1 MVYYSDMGKWII
13 TGASGSVATAC
24 INILLANQFTIDAYS
39 RNKLNVYDKNINFD
53 KVTDYKNIMF
63 NMENCECLLIAQGYF
78 KYHLVENMQI
88 EDLQSTIEAN
98 FTSQIDVLHAF
109 LKQVKKDRRINI
121 VILGSTSSYD
131 AGLGTVIYG
140 AAKAGTLA
148 LVKALNKEYVD
159 TDIRFWLISF
169 GTLANKMGSKVPNQE
184 LDSLL
189 DVDMVAQEIFDKV
202 NNKSNLWQPEI
213 VIRRRHI
220 RTTN

>member
-1 MVYYSDMGKWII
+1 MGKWII

-24 INILLANQFTIDAYS
+24 IDILLANKFNIDAYS
-39 RNKLNVYDKNINFD
+39 RNELNVYNKNINFK
-53 KVTDYKNIMF
+53 KVDNYKDITF
-63 NMENCECLLIAQGYF
+63 DLENCECLLIAQGYF
-78 KYHLVENMQI
+78 SYQLIEKMQI
-88 EDLQSTIEAN
+88 EDLYSIIEAN
-98 FTSQIDVLHAF
+98 FTSQIDILYAF
-109 LKQVKKDRRINI
+109 LKKVKKNKRINV
-121 VILGSTSSYD
+121 VILGSTSSYE
-131 AGLGTVIYG
+131 AGSGTVIYG

-189 DVDMVAQEIFDKV
+189 DVNMVAQEIFDKV

-213 VIRRRHI
+213 IIRRRHI